1 MTKQQLLD
9 KVAAKTGYVSIAKDD
24 LAPDHI
30 PGDPIEKRYLYI
42 NVLNADG
49 TMGKTYQY
57 YLYNTTDGTAAFYNV
72 ESEVLDTK
80 AMTNDQKRF
89 DNIEKYLKQN
99 FHSYFIREVNMNIDT
114 LFADVYTDN
123 GTNLVKQQV
132 AAFKRGTNAIEHKVI
147 T

>member
-1 MTKQQLLD
+1 
-9 KVAAKTGYVSIAKDD
+9 
-24 LAPDHI
+24 
-30 PGDPIEKRYLYI
+30 
-42 NVLNADG
+42 
-49 TMGKTYQY
+49 
-57 YLYNTTDGTAAFYNV
+57 
-72 ESEVLDTK
+72 
-80 AMTNDQKRF
+80 MTNDQKRF